1 MDEVAMKTLNF
12 VQEYYTVQDYADVV
26 SSSEILQA
34 MNLNLALMGDL
45 RYKVAIGPGTDTPQY
60 RDMLQEDVMLG
71 LNSGALGYGDY
82 VDLLNRPYRA
92 EIKRRMAARQAELAA
107 AQAMQA
113 PVAEEEE
120 KP

>member
-1 MDEVAMKTLNF
+1 MKTLNF